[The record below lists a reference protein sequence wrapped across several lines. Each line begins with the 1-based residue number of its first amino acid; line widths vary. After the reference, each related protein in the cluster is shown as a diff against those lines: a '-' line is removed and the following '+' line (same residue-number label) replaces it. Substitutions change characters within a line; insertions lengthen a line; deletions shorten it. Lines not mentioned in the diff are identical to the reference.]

1 MKVKIFDYGSD
12 DNNNYYVVYKIN
24 GLTQEDM
31 EKLQSKVED
40 KINFNKDEMF
50 ITIYFEEKYF
60 PFGSEAAHCRI
71 EDFIA
76 REEIEMTLYLTSIL
90 DDE

>member
-1 MKVKIFDYGSD
+1 MKVEISDYGSD
-12 DNNNYYVVYKIN
+12 EKNNYYVVYKVI
-24 GLTQEDM
+24 GLSQIDM
-31 EKLQSKVED
+31 KKLQTKVEGNV
-40 KINFNKDEMF
+40 NFNNDEMI
-50 ITIYFEEKYF
+50 ITTYFEEKYF

-90 DDE
+90 EDE

>member
-12 DNNNYYVVYKIN
+12 DNNNYYVIYKIN